1 MKRFLLL
8 TLLILPA
15 CGSVD
20 ASSSASSFSSIASS
34 STLSSSSQSSSE
46 GPLIFD
52 NNVVYGTDER
62 HVLEYAYL
70 PSETLRPLVLLV
82 HGGSWIGGDKSMM
95 RLYRDV
101 LVSQGYLYVSM
112 NYRLLLSGATY
123 EDMVDDIGLA
133 IQFIRLNADF
143 FTLDTT
149 QMAIMG
155 VSAGAHLSLLYSYGQ
170 SSPIPID
177 LAIGLVPPVDFTDPA
192 FLTLGDQD
200 LQLFQINSLT
210 GTNVASAEELEV
222 NGYPQAW
229 IDASPISYA
238 QTAIP
243 SLFAYAGQDELIPTS
258 NLPRLLDQLD
268 IHTIPYEALYFP
280 NSGHGLN
287 GDPDMLGL
295 LNQQILQSLS
305 LSLA

>member
-1 MKRFLLL
+1 MKRFILLS
-8 TLLILPA
+8 LLILTA

-20 ASSSASSFSSIASS
+20 TSSSVSSFSLIASS
-34 STLSSSSQSSSE
+34 SSLPSSSSSSSE
-46 GPLIFD
+46 NPLIFD
-52 NNVVYGTDER
+52 DNVVYGTDER

-133 IQFIRLNADF
+133 IQLIRLNADF
-143 FTLDTT
+143 FQLDTT

-192 FLTLGDQD
+192 FLTMGDQD

-243 SLFAYAGQDELIPTS
+243 SLFAYAGQDGLIPTS

-280 NSGHGLN
+280 NSGHSLN
-287 GDPDMLGL
+287 GDPDMLVA

>member
-1 MKRFLLL
+1 MKRFILLS
-8 TLLILPA
+8 LLILTA

-20 ASSSASSFSSIASS
+20 TSSSVSSFSLIASS
-34 STLSSSSQSSSE
+34 SSLPSSSSSSSE
-46 GPLIFD
+46 NPLIFD
-52 NNVVYGTDER
+52 DNVVYGTDER

-133 IQFIRLNADF
+133 IQLIRLNADF
-143 FTLDTT
+143 FQLDTT

-192 FLTLGDQD
+192 FLTMGDQD

-238 QTAIP
+238 HTAVT

-280 NSGHGLN
+280 NSGHSLN
-287 GDPDMLGL
+287 GDPDMLVA

>member
-1 MKRFLLL
+1 MKHFSLLSLVFL
-8 TLLILPA
+8 TA
-15 CGSVD
+15 CGSTV
-20 ASSSASSFSSIASS
+20 SSSLVSSSQAPSSS
-34 STLSSSSQSSSE
+34 STPSSSLISSQN
-46 GPLIFD
+46 PLVFD
-52 NNVVYGTDER
+52 DNVVYGTDER

-70 PSETLRPLVLLV
+70 PSEEVRPLVLLV

-123 EDMVDDIGLA
+123 DDMVDDIGLA
-133 IQFIRLNADF
+133 IQFIRLNAPF
-143 FTLDTT
+143 FNLDTT

-155 VSAGAHLSLLYSYGQ
+155 VSAGAHLSLLYSYSQ
-170 SSPIPID
+170 ASPIPID

-192 FLTLGDQD
+192 FLTMGDQD

-210 GTNVASAEELEV
+210 GTNVASAEELEL

-238 QTAIP
+238 ATAVP
-243 SLFAYAGQDELIPTS
+243 SLLAYAGQDELIPSS

-268 IHTIPYEALYFP
+268 FYGVEYEALFFP
-280 NSGHGLN
+280 TSGHALN
-287 GDPDMLGL
+287 GDPDMLAL
-295 LNQQILQSLS
+295 LNQKILQTLS
-305 LSLA
+305 FSLA